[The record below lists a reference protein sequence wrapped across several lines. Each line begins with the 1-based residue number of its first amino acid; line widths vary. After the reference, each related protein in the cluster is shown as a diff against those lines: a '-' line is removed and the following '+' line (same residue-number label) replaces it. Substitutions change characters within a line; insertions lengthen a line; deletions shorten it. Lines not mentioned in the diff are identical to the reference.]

1 MRKGSDGEMKPT
13 VILFLAAILCSP
25 ASRAQDSLDKL
36 ASDFWA
42 WRVQSQPFNND
53 DVPRVE
59 RPLGRKRTWSANSVT
74 RQREM
79 LAAFETR
86 WEHLDGEKRTTAEQ
100 VDYRLMGSALSRV
113 RWELDLNRRWQRDPT
128 FYVEQTLTPVLTVLL
143 PPPPFDGAR
152 SHELILRLGNVPS
165 ILEEGKDNLKDSVGP
180 FARLAIDSLGR
191 IRAELY
197 VVGRS
202 VTPLL
207 TGSDHEELA
216 PAIDRATVALES
228 FRAWLEQRLPQ
239 MTQQVTAGRDA
250 YVYFLKNV
258 ALYPFTP
265 EQLLEMSHQEWAR
278 AVVSEQFEHQRNRDV
293 ARLKKFATVEEQ
305 IERTSQMEASIRS
318 LLSSERILTVPS
330 SFPHYT
336 ARLVPDYLTALG
348 DFGELDDFTGPSRL
362 DQNCVRWTPKP
373 SGELGYF
380 ADATARDT
388 RPIIVHEG
396 VPGHYMQLWLS
407 WNNPD
412 PIRRHYYDSG
422 ANEGIGFY
430 AEEMMLRAGLF
441 DDSPR
446 TREIIFNFMRLRALR
461 VEVDVKLA
469 LGEFTVEQGANYLAK
484 MVPMDLRTA
493 QSEAAFFATQPGLA
507 IAYQTG
513 KLQITDFL
521 AEARLRSG
529 DKFDLRAIQ
538 DFIWVNGNVPVAL
551 QRMEW
556 FAAHPSGN

>member
-1 MRKGSDGEMKPT
+1 
-13 VILFLAAILCSP
+13 
-25 ASRAQDSLDKL
+25 
-36 ASDFWA
+36 
-42 WRVQSQPFNND
+42 
-53 DVPRVE
+53 
-59 RPLGRKRTWSANSVT
+59 
-74 RQREM
+74 M

-128 FYVEQTLTPVLTVLL
+128 FYLEQSLTPVLTVLL

-191 IRAELY
+191 IRAELH

-529 DKFDLRAIQ
+529 DKFDLKAIQ
-538 DFIWVNGNVPVAL
+538 DFIWVNGNVPIAL

-556 FAAHPSGN
+556 FAAHPAGN

>member
-1 MRKGSDGEMKPT
+1 
-13 VILFLAAILCSP
+13 
-25 ASRAQDSLDKL
+25 
-36 ASDFWA
+36 
-42 WRVQSQPFNND
+42 
-53 DVPRVE
+53 
-59 RPLGRKRTWSANSVT
+59 
-74 RQREM
+74 M
-79 LAAFETR
+79 LAGFETR
-86 WEHLDGEKRTTAEQ
+86 WKHLDAGKWPIAQQ

-113 RWELDLNRRWQRDPT
+113 RWELDFNRRWQRDPT
-128 FYVEQTLTPVLTVLL
+128 FYLEQSLTPVLTVLL
-143 PPPPFDGAR
+143 PPAPINQPR
-152 SHELILRLGNVPS
+152 SHDLILCLENVPS
-165 ILEEGKDNLKDSVGP
+165 ILEEGKANLQDSVGP
-180 FARLAIDSLGR
+180 FAKLAIDSLER
-191 IRAELY
+191 IRAELQ
-197 VVGRS
+197 VVARS
-202 VTPLL
+202 VAPLL
-207 TGSDHEELA
+207 SGSDREELA
-216 PAIDRATVALES
+216 PAIERATAALES

-239 MTQQVTAGRDA
+239 MTQPVTAGRDA
-250 YVYFLKNV
+250 YVYFLRNV

-278 AVVSEQFEHQRNRDV
+278 AVVSEQFEHQRNKDV
-293 ARLKKFATVEEQ
+293 TQLKKFATVEEQ

-318 LLSSERILTVPS
+318 LLTSERILTVPS

-336 ARLVPDYLTALG
+336 ARPVPDYLTALE

-362 DQNCVRWTPKP
+362 DQNCVRWTPGP

-469 LGEFTVEQGANYLAK
+469 LGEFTVEQGAGYLAK
-484 MVPMDLRTA
+484 MVPMDARTA

-538 DFIWVNGNVPVAL
+538 DFIWANGNVPIAL

-556 FAAHPSGN
+556 FAAHPAGN

>member
-1 MRKGSDGEMKPT
+1 VQKGSDYKMKRF
-13 VILFLAAILCSP
+13 VVLFFAAILCSP
-25 ASRAQDSLDKL
+25 ALWAQDSVEKL

-42 WRVQSQPFNND
+42 WRVQYQPFNND
-53 DVPRVE
+53 DIPRVE
-59 RPLGRKRTWSANSVT
+59 RPHGQKRSWSAESVT
-74 RQREM
+74 RQREV
-79 LAAFETR
+79 LATFETR
-86 WEHLDGEKRTTAEQ
+86 WNHLDAEKRPTAQQ
-100 VDYRLMGSALSRV
+100 VDYRLIGSALSRV
-113 RWELDLNRRWQRDPT
+113 RWELDFNRRWQRDPT
-128 FYVEQTLTPVLTVLL
+128 FYLEQTITPVLTVLL
-143 PPPPFDGAR
+143 PPAPISQAR
-152 SHELILRLGNVPS
+152 SHDLIVCLENVPS
-165 ILEEGKDNLKDSVGP
+165 ILEEGKANLQEPVGP
-180 FARLAIDSLGR
+180 FAKLAIDSLVP
-191 IRAELY
+191 IRAELQ
-197 VVGRS
+197 VVAGG
-202 VTPLL
+202 VAPLL
-207 TGSDHEELA
+207 SGADREELA
-216 PAIDRATVALES
+216 PAIERATVALES

-239 MTQQVTAGRDA
+239 MTQQVTAGREA

-278 AVVSEQFEHQRNRDV
+278 AVVSETFEHQRNKGV
-293 ARLKKFATVEEQ
+293 AELKKFATVEEQ
-305 IERTSQMEASIRS
+305 IEKTSQMEASIRS
-318 LLSSERILTVPS
+318 LLTSEGILTVPS
-330 SFPHYT
+330 KFPHYT
-336 ARLVPDYLTALG
+336 ARLAPDYLAALG

-446 TREIIFNFMRLRALR
+446 SREIIFNFMRLRALR

-469 LGEFTVEQGANYLAK
+469 LGEFTVEQGANYLAQ
-484 MVPMDLRTA
+484 MVPMDSRTA
-493 QSEAAFFATQPGLA
+493 LTEAAFFATQPGLA
-507 IAYQTG
+507 IAYETG

-521 AEARLRSG
+521 AEDRRRSG
-529 DKFDLRAIQ
+529 DKFDLKAIQ
-538 DFIWVNGNVPVAL
+538 DFIWSNGNVPIAL
-551 QRMEW
+551 LRMEW

>member
-59 RPLGRKRTWSANSVT
+59 RPLGQKRSWSANSVT

-86 WEHLDGEKRTTAEQ
+86 WKHLDAGKWPIAQQ

-128 FYVEQTLTPVLTVLL
+128 FYLEQALTPVLTVLL
-143 PPPPFDGAR
+143 PPPPINEAR
-152 SHELILRLGNVPS
+152 GRELIRCLENVPS
-165 ILEEGKDNLKDSVGP
+165 ILEEGEANLQEPVGP
-180 FARLAIDSLGR
+180 FAKLAIDSLVP
-191 IRAELY
+191 IRAELQ
-197 VVGRS
+197 VVARG
-202 VTPLL
+202 VAPLL
-207 TGSDHEELA
+207 SSDDREKLA
-216 PAIDRATVALES
+216 PAIERATAALES

-239 MTQQVTAGRDA
+239 MTQRVTAGRDA

-265 EQLLEMSHQEWAR
+265 EQLLEMGHQEWAR
-278 AVVSEQFEHQRNRDV
+278 AVVSEQFEHQRNKDV
-293 ARLKKFATVEEQ
+293 AQLKRSATMEEQ
-305 IERTSQMEASIRS
+305 IERISRMEAATRS

-330 SFPHYT
+330 GFPHYT
-336 ARLVPDYLTALG
+336 MRAAPDYLTALEE
-348 DFGELDDFTGPSRL
+348 FGELDDFTGPSRL
-362 DQNCVRWTPKP
+362 DQNCVRWSPKLT
-373 SGELGYF
+373 GELGYF
-380 ADATARDT
+380 WDATARDP

-469 LGEFTVEQGANYLAK
+469 LGEFTVEQGADYLTK
-484 MVPMDLRTA
+484 MVPMDSRTA
-493 QSEAAFFATQPGLA
+493 QAEAAFFATQPGLA

-529 DKFDLRAIQ
+529 DKFDLKAIQ
-538 DFIWVNGNVPVAL
+538 DFIWNNGNVPIAL

-556 FAAHPSGN
+556 VAGHPAGN

>member
-1 MRKGSDGEMKPT
+1 MKRI
-13 VILFLAAILCSP
+13 VILFVAAILWSP
-25 ASRAQDSLDKL
+25 GLRAQDSLEKL
-36 ASDFWA
+36 ASDFWN
-42 WRVQSQPFNND
+42 WRVQYQPFNND
-53 DVPRVE
+53 DIPRVE
-59 RPLGRKRTWSANSVT
+59 RPLGQKRSWSADSVT

-79 LAAFETR
+79 LATFETR
-86 WEHLDGEKRTTAEQ
+86 WKHLDADKWPAAQ
-100 VDYRLMGSALSRV
+100 KVDYRLMGSALSRV
-113 RWELDLNRRWQRDPT
+113 RWELDFNRRWQRDPT
-128 FYVEQTLTPVLTVLL
+128 FYLEQALTPVLTVLL
-143 PPPPFDGAR
+143 PPPPFGEAR
-152 SHELILRLGNVPS
+152 SHDLIARLNNAPS
-165 ILEEGKDNLKDSVGP
+165 ILEEGKANLQDSVGP
-180 FARLAIDSLGR
+180 FAKLAIDSLAP
-191 IRAELY
+191 IRAELQ
-197 VVGRS
+197 VVARG
-202 VTPLL
+202 VAPLL
-207 TGSDHEELA
+207 SGNDRDELA
-216 PAIDRATVALES
+216 PAIERATVALES
-228 FRAWLEQRLPQ
+228 FRAWLEQHLPQ

-278 AVVSEQFEHQRNRDV
+278 AVVSETFEHQRNKDV
-293 ARLKKFATVEEQ
+293 AELKRSATIEEQ
-305 IERTSQMEASIRS
+305 IERTSQMEASIRA
-318 LLSSERILTVPS
+318 LLSRGRILTVPS

-373 SGELGYF
+373 SGDLGYF

-469 LGEFTVEQGANYLAK
+469 LGEFTVELGASYLEK
-484 MVPMDLRTA
+484 MVPMDSRTA
-493 QSEAAFFATQPGLA
+493 LSEAAFFATQPGLA

-521 AEARLRSG
+521 AEARRRSG
-529 DKFDLRAIQ
+529 EKFDLKAIQ
-538 DFIWVNGNVPVAL
+538 DFIWSNGNVPITL